1 MHSPHHLNRTD
12 DLAEFNEVLKLA
24 HRPTPSTEDKFLI
37 DARPASSYEAGHIP
51 TSLLLDFPSSLL
63 RDEANFTYL
72 RQPEDLK
79 QHISQQLGQDKL
91 DAIVSGGVEVV
102 NSEFRCLKYILVL
115 ESMK

>member
-1 MHSPHHLNRTD
+1 MSSDPYHINRTD
-12 DLAEFNEVLKLA
+12 HLVEFDEILQLAQ
-24 HRPTPSTEDKFLI
+24 RPTTSAEDKFLI

-79 QHISQQLGQDKL
+79 RHIAQQLGQDKL
-91 DAIVSGGVEVV
+91 DQIVAGKATVV
-102 NSEFRCLKYILVL
+102 NSEFCISKYYGI
-115 ESMK
+115 EE